1 MYREVRVSRVES
13 AGGAISGVCFAPGSH
28 DQLRTSPVRGLRRTV
43 GEGRG
48 EEPSIVAALPGMHI

>member
-13 AGGAISGVCFAPGSH
+13 AGGAISGLCFAPESR
-28 DQLRTSPVRGLRRTV
+28 DQLRTSLRREE